1 MITLWLKREEN
12 ILVRR
17 KHLERRHDLRQRHA
31 LVAQPLLVVVDAV
44 HQHEEVLVGAL
55 VVDLDLGCSAAGH
68 FVLCV
73 VFVWVGFEGSEER
86 SLGGGEKCG
95 V

>member
-17 KHLERRHDLRQRHA
+17 KHLERGHDLRQRHA

-44 HQHEEVLVGAL
+44 DQHEEVLVGAL
-55 VVDLDLGCSAAGH
+55 VVDLDFGCFAAGH
-68 FVLCV
+68 FVLFG
-73 VFVWVGFEGSEER
+73 VFVSCRLEGREGGV
-86 SLGGGEKCG
+86 SL
-95 V
+95 VW